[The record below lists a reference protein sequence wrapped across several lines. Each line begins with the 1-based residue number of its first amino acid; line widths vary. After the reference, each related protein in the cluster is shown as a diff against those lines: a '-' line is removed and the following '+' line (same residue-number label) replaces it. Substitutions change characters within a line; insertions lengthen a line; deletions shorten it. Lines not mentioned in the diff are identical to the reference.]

1 MTGVRQ
7 YSTLFR
13 KEGAEHSYD
22 CLDFNIACIDSKII
36 VRTEGK
42 PLYSENHNGADGE
55 RLFVPSSRKI
65 QGADIDF
72 VFCLRGE
79 YTTANTNIY
88 AFIKYLIG
96 ADGSGVWFDF
106 YDVYSHVAR
115 KHCYIKSISEDAHF
129 RNEAG
134 DGYTTFKMVIRA
146 TKNEQDGLLSDFSD
160 TLADYD
166 KEDITP
172 SSPSGDMLFT
182 RISPMLNMRLSDLG
196 MVLIDSHILG
206 SLTSKEIANTD
217 WDDEDGDDSFAG
229 ERIFLEPYDIE
240 YRIGYKGSEFSAAE
254 NVRDFFDSL
263 SGHGLFLMSDMA
275 SGVTYRG
282 VNAVSYEEERSHREL
297 TKGNL
302 DDVEGFSVLITSEGN
317 EYEDFIT
324 SDEEYFT
331 PFLKRDGDIV
341 VFKMR
346 FRVTSPTL

>member
-22 CLDFNIACIDSKII
+22 CLDFNTACIDSKII

-42 PLYSENHNGADGE
+42 NLYSESYSGEDGE
-55 RLFVPSSRKI
+55 RLFVPSLRKV
-65 QGADIDF
+65 QGADIEF
-72 VFCLRGE
+72 VFCIRGG
-79 YTTANTNIY
+79 YTTANKDLY
-88 AFIKYLIG
+88 AFVKYLLG
-96 ADGSGVWFDF
+96 EDGSGVWFDF

-115 KHCYIKSISEDAHF
+115 KHCYIKSISEDVHF
-129 RNEAG
+129 RNKAG
-134 DGYTTFKMVIRA
+134 EGYTTFKMVIRA

-172 SSPSGDMLFT
+172 SAPEGDMLFT
-182 RISPMLNMRLSDLG
+182 RISPMLNMRLSNLG

-254 NVRDFFDSL
+254 NVRDFFDTL

-282 VNAVSYEEERSHREL
+282 VNAVSYEEEQSHRDL
-297 TKGNL
+297 TDGNL
-302 DDVEGFSVLITSEGN
+302 DDVVGLSVLVAGSDD
-317 EYEDFIT
+317 EYEDFMT
-324 SDEEYFT
+324 SDGYDLAQSLNT
-331 PFLKRDGDIV
+331 DGDIV

-346 FRVTSPTL
+346 FRVTSPSL